1 MTPYLYYFYAAK
13 IYNFLITEDTN
24 FARKH
29 NDVSNASA
37 VLRRKHKQCRS
48 QVTTEQQLV
57 REEKG

>member
-24 FARKH
+24 FDRKH

-37 VLRRKHKQCRS
+37 FSNASALLRRKHKKCRS
-48 QVTTEQQLV
+48 EVTTEQQ
-57 REEKG
+57 